1 MHKAGQDLVSWPGQ
15 EASSIHTSRLNI
27 NVSSR
32 KQNTENGKWK
42 MIIINKI
49 NLDVSPKAKTLTC
62 NAGV

>member
-1 MHKAGQDLVSWPGQ
+1 MHNAGQDLVSWPGQ

-42 MIIINKI
+42 IIIINR
-49 NLDVSPKAKTLTC
+49 LTLTYPQKLRH
-62 NAGV
+62 